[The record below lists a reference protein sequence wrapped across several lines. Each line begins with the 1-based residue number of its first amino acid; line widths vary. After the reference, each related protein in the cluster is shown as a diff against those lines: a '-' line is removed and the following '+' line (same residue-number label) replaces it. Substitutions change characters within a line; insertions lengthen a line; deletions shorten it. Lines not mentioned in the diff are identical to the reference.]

1 MESLDM
7 SITYE
12 KFKYYYRFIRNGSS
26 NSVPILVISGA
37 FQNMDSWK
45 KYVQYFSAEST
56 VILLDLPGVGRSD
69 FLPPDKG
76 VDFLVGSIYK
86 LLGELSISK
95 CSLISASYGTPIAY
109 RFAQKYPELLSSV
122 VLGGTMK
129 EIPRDFRS
137 RIIHSLQLLEK
148 KKMEEFASY
157 VVHNGLLC
165 RDENKIVARRKL
177 VERVIYLQLK
187 NMSGDEIER
196 YISNTWRLLKH
207 EPLDLNDKPSVR
219 ALVFTGEHDVFT
231 LPQYCREMAAAFKNA
246 VFTTIKHSDH
256 LSHIQQFP
264 VVTEL
269 LMRFLKNKSL
279 EGMAGCNAIEYFNA

>member
-1 MESLDM
+1 MKSVDVP
-7 SITYE
+7 ITYE
-12 KFKYYYRFIRNGSS
+12 KFKYYYRHIRNGSS
-26 NSVPILVISGA
+26 NSEPILVISGA

-45 KYVQYFSAEST
+45 KYVKYFSAEST

-95 CSLISASYGTPIAY
+95 CCLVSASYGTPIAY

-129 EIPRDFRS
+129 EIPRDARS
-137 RIIHSLQLLEK
+137 RIIHTLHLLENN
-148 KKMEEFASY
+148 KMEEFASY

-187 NMSGDEIER
+187 NMSGDEIVR

-207 EPLDLNDKPSVR
+207 EPLDLSDKPRVR

-269 LMRFLKNKSL
+269 LMRFLKNESL
-279 EGMAGCNAIEYFNA
+279 EGMAGCNAIEYFKA